1 MLVFKNQNAKNVRN
15 YSMATLKTS
24 ILGIDFENPFLLASA
39 PPTASIDSIDKAFE
53 LGWGGAVL
61 KTITPDDLE
70 MIEASPRYATIKE
83 KGKIICLQN
92 IELLSHE
99 TVQYWVDGIK
109 FLKEKHP
116 TKVIIASIM
125 APVEREEWQNLVKT
139 LNDTQI
145 DAFELNFSCPHGM
158 PERNIG
164 MAIGTSAEVSIL
176 ITSWVKAVATK
187 PVFVKLTPNVTNIN
201 WIANAVERAGANGF
215 AAINTVQ
222 SFMGINLDTLE
233 PILNIDGFSTY
244 GGLSGVAVKPIGF
257 RCVAQLRQNSKL
269 PILGMGGISSW
280 EDAAQYIALG
290 ADAVQVCTE
299 VMLNGYGIIS
309 GLKSGLLNYLESKG
323 FNDISELKNIAIP
336 KITSHKNLNKKS
348 HLYPSI
354 DKENCVS
361 CGKCVKICS
370 ESEYHALNF
379 DKDCL
384 ILNKESC
391 TGCSLCSH
399 VCPKEAIKMN

>member
-1 MLVFKNQNAKNVRN
+1 
-15 YSMATLKTS
+15 MATLKTS
-24 ILGIDFENPFLLASA
+24 ILGIEFENPFLLASA

-53 LGWGGAVL
+53 MGWGGAVL

-83 KGKIICLQN
+83 QGKVICLQN

-109 FLKEKHP
+109 YLKEKHP

-125 APVEREEWQNLVKT
+125 APVEKEEWQNLVKV
-139 LNDTQI
+139 LNDTPI
-145 DAFELNFSCPHGM
+145 DAYELNFSCPHGM

-164 MAIGTSAEVSIL
+164 MAIGTSAEISIL

-201 WIANAVERAGANGF
+201 WIANAVERAGADGF

-222 SFMGINLDTLE
+222 SFMGIDLDTLD
-233 PILNIDGFSTY
+233 PVLNIDGHSTY
-244 GGLSGVAVKPIGF
+244 GGLSGEAVKPIGF
-257 RCVAQLRQNSKL
+257 KCVAQLRQNSDL

-280 EDAAQYIALG
+280 KDAAQYIALG
-290 ADAVQVCTE
+290 SDAVQVCTE
-299 VMLNGYGIIS
+299 VMINGYGVIK

-323 FNDISELKNIAIP
+323 FNCISDLKNIAIS
-336 KITSHKNLNKKS
+336 KITSHENLNKKN

-354 DKENCVS
+354 DSEKCVK
-361 CGKCVKICS
+361 CGKCARICS
-370 ESEYHALNF
+370 ESEYHALNL
-379 DKDCL
+379 DNGTLC
-384 ILNKESC
+384 INKEQC
-391 TGCSLCSH
+391 AGCSLCSH
-399 VCPKEAIKMN
+399 VCPKEAIKMC